1 MLETS
6 LKHTVSS
13 RSAWVMVRNRL
24 KKKQEANKQTKKEA
38 RTYIKAKTLENIKQ
52 HTVHDVTLKLKN

>member
-13 RSAWVMVRNRL
+13 RSAWVTVRNCL
-24 KKKQEANKQTKKEA
+24 KKKQEANEHAEKEA
-38 RTYIKAKTLENIKQ
+38 RKYIKAKTLENIK
-52 HTVHDVTLKLKN
+52 